1 MHYKKIS
8 ILFFIIFLLPA
19 FSCGKTPVKNSIST
33 GRDSSGNTVRTRF
46 SVPEGY
52 KRIKPEKNSFA
63 EYLQNL
69 PLKRDGAKVYY
80 YDGRE
85 KTKDVHAGVVDI
97 DVGKKDLQQ
106 CADAIMR
113 LRAEYLY
120 GQEMFEDIHFNF
132 TSGFNAEYSKWR
144 EGYRIIVN
152 GNKVSWT
159 KKFGESTTYE
169 EFRSYLD
176 IVFTYAGTLSLE
188 KELKPKKISDMEIGD
203 VFIKGGSPGHAV
215 IIVDMAVNEK
225 TGEKIFLLAQS
236 YMPAQNIHILKNPLN
251 TALSP
256 WYSSDFGETL
266 ETPEWTFYYNQLRTF

>member
-1 MHYKKIS
+1 MPYRKS
-8 ILFFIIFLLPA
+8 IIFLLTVFILPS
-19 FSCGKTPVKNSIST
+19 FSCGKTPVKNSVSV

-46 SVPEGY
+46 SVPSGY
-52 KRIKPEKNSFA
+52 IKVTPKKNSFA
-63 EYLQNL
+63 DYLQNL

-97 DVGKKDLQQ
+97 DIGKKDLQQ

-120 GQEMFEDIHFNF
+120 GQELYDDIHFNF

-144 EGYRIIVN
+144 EGYRIIIN
-152 GNKVSWT
+152 GNKVSWS

-188 KELKPKKISDMEIGD
+188 KELKPKKISEMEIGD

-215 IIVDMAVNEK
+215 IVVDMAVNEK

-236 YMPAQNIHILKNPLN
+236 YMPAQNIHILKNPVN
-251 TALSP
+251 PDLSP

-266 ETPEWTFYYNQLRTF
+266 ETPEWSFKNYQLKYF